1 MPKLIIQPIVENA
14 IEHGF
19 FNVKCGHIHLCV
31 EAEGEEVHIIIV
43 DSGVGFDQNK
53 LEHIQQMLASYD
65 GNTGESH
72 IGIMNVHRRL
82 VSIYGP
88 SYGISILSRPG
99 MQTSVIL
106 TVKR

>member
-1 MPKLIIQPIVENA
+1 M
-14 IEHGF
+14 
-19 FNVKCGHIHLCV
+19 
-31 EAEGEEVHIIIV
+31 HIIIV

-53 LEHIQQMLASYD
+53 LERILKMLSNSAD
-65 GNTGESH
+65 EPGDSH

-88 SYGISILSRPG
+88 GYGISILSRPG
-99 MQTSVIL
+99 MQTSVVL